1 MYVHVYLVPNC
12 YNSYISLH
20 DDDADLIILTLYIF
34 LIQKFEICSKTVK
47 NFLGTGSDAA
57 DETADKDDFDEDAH
71 DQEQHAH
78 AEQNGRSGSTS
89 DT

>member
-1 MYVHVYLVPNC
+1 M
-12 YNSYISLH
+12 H
-20 DDDADLIILTLYIF
+20 DDIAVAIADDAILITLTLYIF
-34 LIQKFEICSKTVK
+34 LIQKFEIRLKTVK

-57 DETADKDDFDEDAH
+57 DETADEDDFDEDAH

-78 AEQNGRSGSTS
+78 AER